1 MEDLSPE
8 LAGLKEEIEADI
20 SEDVK
25 ETIPTTDSDANS
37 PAGEVMAGAMTK
49 AKAVMESL
57 DQREDG
63 LTDDT
68 ETEMSLAEMTES
80 TESVST
86 DSSEPA
92 GESIDYASAEPM
104 EMEPKVME
112 PKAPYSAEEVMMAQE
127 AYGLSSKVAQM
138 VPAEYETWLFPA
150 MGHPGYHM
158 GQLCLARVVA
168 NLASA
173 GYNSVSLEID
183 PVVYPRKIQI
193 AAATWSQTHYRG
205 LDLEATRQDLTMAPA
220 AEIVNLIPATD
231 MITTDL
237 VSSPYPP
244 MVPDSPE
251 VITVSKGNSWAT
263 PVVVGISGI
272 SSVVIP
278 ILLMRRWTKV

>member
-8 LAGLKEEIEADI
+8 LAGLKEEIEDAANVDA
-20 SEDVK
+20 EVK
-25 ETIPTTDSDANS
+25 ESVPSTEADESNPATD
-37 PAGEVMAGAMTK
+37 MAMGAMSK
-49 AKAVMESL
+49 AKAVMAGLE
-57 DQREDG
+57 DREDG
-63 LTDDT
+63 VTD
-68 ETEMSLAEMTES
+68 EPMEEVSLEEMTDAS
-80 TESVST
+80 APV
-86 DSSEPA
+86 DSEPA
-92 GESIDYASAEPM
+92 GESINFESAPTPEP
-104 EMEPKVME
+104 E
-112 PKAPYSAEEVMMAQE
+112 APRFEAEEIMAAQQ

-138 VPAEYETWLFPA
+138 LPAEYEAWLFPA
-150 MGHPGYHM
+150 LGHPGYHQ
-158 GQLCLARVVA
+158 GQLCLARVIA

-173 GYNSVSLEID
+173 GYNTVSLDED
-183 PVVYPRKIQI
+183 AVVFPRKIQI

-231 MITTDL
+231 MITADL

>member
-8 LAGLKEEIEADI
+8 LAGLKEEIEDAANVDAEIKESVPSTEADE
-20 SEDVK
+20 S
-25 ETIPTTDSDANS
+25 S
-37 PAGEVMAGAMTK
+37 PATDMMGAMSK
-49 AKAVMESL
+49 AKAVMAGLE
-57 DQREDG
+57 DREDG
-63 LTDDT
+63 VTD
-68 ETEMSLAEMTES
+68 EPMEQEISLEEMNES
-80 TESVST
+80 EI
-86 DSSEPA
+86 SEPA
-92 GESIDYASAEPM
+92 GESINFESAVDTPL
-104 EMEPKVME
+104 
-112 PKAPYSAEEVMMAQE
+112 APQPEVPQFEAEEIMAAQQ

-138 VPAEYETWLFPA
+138 LPAEYEAWLFPA
-150 MGHPGYHM
+150 LGHPGYHQ
-158 GQLCLARVVA
+158 GQLCLARVIA

-173 GYNSVSLEID
+173 GYNTVSLDED
-183 PVVYPRKIQI
+183 AVVFPRKIQI

-231 MITTDL
+231 MITADL

>member
-8 LAGLKEEIEADI
+8 LAGLKEEIEDAANVDA
-20 SEDVK
+20 EVK
-25 ETIPTTDSDANS
+25 ESVPSTEADESTPATD
-37 PAGEVMAGAMTK
+37 MAMGAMSK
-49 AKAVMESL
+49 AKAVMAGLE
-57 DQREDG
+57 DREDG
-63 LTDDT
+63 VTD
-68 ETEMSLAEMTES
+68 ESIEEVSLEEMTDAS
-80 TESVST
+80 AL
-86 DSSEPA
+86 DSEPA
-92 GESIDYASAEPM
+92 GESINFESTPTPQPEV
-104 EMEPKVME
+104 PKFE
-112 PKAPYSAEEVMMAQE
+112 AEEIMAAQE

-138 VPAEYETWLFPA
+138 LPAEYEAWLFPA
-150 MGHPGYHM
+150 LGHPGYHQ
-158 GQLCLARVVA
+158 GQLCLARVIA

-173 GYNSVSLEID
+173 GYNTVSLDED
-183 PVVYPRKIQI
+183 AVVFPRKIQI

>member
-8 LAGLKEEIEADI
+8 LAGLKEEIEDAANVDA
-20 SEDVK
+20 EVK
-25 ETIPTTDSDANS
+25 ESVPSTEADESTPATD
-37 PAGEVMAGAMTK
+37 MAMGAMSK
-49 AKAVMESL
+49 AKAVMAGLE
-57 DQREDG
+57 DREDG
-63 LTDDT
+63 VTD
-68 ETEMSLAEMTES
+68 ESIEEVSLEEMTDASES
-80 TESVST
+80 
-86 DSSEPA
+86 DSEPV
-92 GESIDYASAEPM
+92 GESINFEATP
-104 EMEPKVME
+104 
-112 PKAPYSAEEVMMAQE
+112 APTPEAPRFEAEEIMAAQE

-138 VPAEYETWLFPA
+138 LPAEYEAWLFPA
-150 MGHPGYHM
+150 LGHPGYHQ
-158 GQLCLARVVA
+158 GQLCLARVIA

-173 GYNSVSLEID
+173 GYNTVSLDED
-183 PVVYPRKIQI
+183 AVVFPRKIQI

-251 VITVSKGNSWAT
+251 VITVSKGNSWTT

>member
-8 LAGLKEEIEADI
+8 LAGLKEEIEDAANVDA
-20 SEDVK
+20 EVK
-25 ETIPTTDSDANS
+25 ESVPSTEADESNPATEMAMDAMS
-37 PAGEVMAGAMTK
+37 K
-49 AKAVMESL
+49 AKAVMAGLE
-57 DQREDG
+57 DREDG
-63 LTDDT
+63 VTD
-68 ETEMSLAEMTES
+68 EPIEVSLEEMSES
-80 TESVST
+80 TESVEST

-92 GESIDYASAEPM
+92 GESINFEATPVPTPE
-104 EMEPKVME
+104 
-112 PKAPYSAEEVMMAQE
+112 APRFEAEEIMAAQQ

-138 VPAEYETWLFPA
+138 LPAEYEAWLFPA
-150 MGHPGYHM
+150 IGHPGYHQ
-158 GQLCLARVVA
+158 GQLCLARVIA

-173 GYNSVSLEID
+173 GYNTVSLDED
-183 PVVYPRKIQI
+183 AVVFPRKIQI

-244 MVPDSPE
+244 MVPEQPE

>member
-8 LAGLKEEIEADI
+8 LAGLKEEIEDAANVD
-20 SEDVK
+20 SEVK
-25 ETIPTTDSDANS
+25 ESVPSTEADESNPATD
-37 PAGEVMAGAMTK
+37 MAMGAMSK
-49 AKAVMESL
+49 AKAVMAGLE
-57 DQREDG
+57 DREDG
-63 LTDDT
+63 VTD
-68 ETEMSLAEMTES
+68 EQEVSLEEMNEPQ
-80 TESVST
+80 VSIE
-86 DSSEPA
+86 SSEPA
-92 GESIDYASAEPM
+92 GESINFEATP
-104 EMEPKVME
+104 
-112 PKAPYSAEEVMMAQE
+112 APTPEVPRFEAEEIMAAQQ

-138 VPAEYETWLFPA
+138 LPAEYEAWLFPA
-150 MGHPGYHM
+150 LGHPGYHQ
-158 GQLCLARVVA
+158 GQLCLARVIA

-173 GYNSVSLEID
+173 GYNTVSLDED
-183 PVVYPRKIQI
+183 AVVFPRKIQI

-244 MVPDSPE
+244 MVPEQPE